1 MAKQIKRN
9 DIAEDD
15 IFALVK
21 SSATSAIEKV
31 NALNT
36 ELTKVGTSFKEGLG
50 KLKTDNASDIDK
62 LVKKVKELTE
72 YTKQQTEAIIQQE
85 KVKRELEKTERELE
99 KSRALKKKNEDD
111 ELARLTKLTTAKQ
124 QAYEKE
130 YALLVK
136 SEAEIKRLDAL
147 KKKAS
152 DDELIR
158 LEKLRLAEE
167 KVKNQTSKN
176 LADITKAQ
184 LDAQAKTDAINA
196 NRQKEL
202 DRQLNQANRV
212 ADRDTKLQEKANR
225 EAEKARKLAEE
236 QANAYKRL
244 EKNTRELKNASKQLG
259 AEMLELER
267 SGKRNTAE
275 YYKLE
280 QQYKK
285 VTQSAL
291 EGDKALKKL
300 DQSVGDNFR
309 SVGNYTKALGGL
321 KNMFFQLVGA
331 FGAVDLVKFLV
342 GTQVKLDSLNL
353 ALRNVSGS
361 TKEYQANFAFL
372 KDLSLSYGQDLL
384 GLISTY
390 KNFIASTTESNLTL
404 GERRRIYE
412 SIIKSGSALALSN
425 DDIQGSL
432 RAVQQMFSKGTI
444 QAEELRQQ
452 LGDRLPGAFKI
463 MAKAVGVTEAELG
476 KMMKNG
482 EVFADDIMP
491 RFAVLLEEEFGK
503 KASLNLQTLNGAFNV
518 LKTNITLYF
527 DQAQKNIS
535 VNKTLAFLL
544 LTIGKNIGTLFT
556 ALRQLTTAFLTYK
569 LITTATSV
577 SNKIMAT
584 SFKEVASSALKG
596 EKSVTMFGLSLK
608 SIAFIAVLD
617 GLVKLTEYFIDLAK
631 GTDQARDAYEK
642 YENATKRGNKR
653 ANAFLISEQDKLN
666 KARGKYLEQGL
677 KGEALKIKM
686 QEEEA
691 KRIENIKNKVQE
703 LGKEQDYYEKRRA
716 EIRARNNGKAPQVG
730 KAPILEGMTAGVSG
744 GSAIGGTA
752 SLSNQQSKSAQE
764 IYEKAKKQYELDKE
778 AFKKYSTI
786 GAELTR
792 VNEEL
797 LSYNEELQ
805 KNDILSRKTTKDVKD
820 AHYAYKPYIKDLKD
834 AKIEYKTIND
844 YVERHIELLREIN
857 MVRAEQRAYEA
868 TSAYET
874 ELKKQQEQVG
884 LTGEYNS
891 GKLSQLKQKETD
903 ALIDLEK
910 RQREVLSSELD
921 KSFNLKMEQLYSNLD
936 KEKED
941 YLSKYAEQ
949 RKKMETAIAN
959 ADVKEFNAQN
969 ATKKGKAKALA
980 DAKYAREFAKKQ
992 TEQYEKD
999 TQEVTEK
1006 FEQRRK
1012 EIEAKGVTEKKEIDA
1027 QKIAITEDTENKI
1040 LNIKKKASEEW
1051 TEEEKAL
1058 VKAHDEFELERIK
1071 RISETANS
1079 FIQNSL
1085 EYYIRTAETRIKQ
1098 LDTYMTK
1105 LSNQMDFLQANV
1117 ASGSITA
1124 QESLAKVE
1132 KEQQE
1137 AEKQKLKEQRKAQR
1151 LQMAQTVFNAYNS
1164 NVQNSKVGENA
1175 LTKTLSDVTLL
1186 SAFIGSLPTYF
1197 DGTEDTGTNGQGLD
1211 GKGGFHAILHPNERV
1226 IPKELNMKMGD
1237 LSNIEIAKLAEDK
1250 VRGNIMSRGEGA
1262 VSLMNNSWQ
1271 TELIISELKDLKNT
1285 IKNKPE
1291 TNVEV
1296 GEILGGVMK
1305 IVETKKMGNQT
1316 TRNITRLS

>member
-31 NALNT
+31 DALNT

-50 KLKTDNASDIDK
+50 KLKTDSSGDIDK

-72 YTKQQTEAIIQQE
+72 LTNIQTKALIEQE
-85 KVKRELEKTERELE
+85 KVYRAQKQTIEQGKREEAKTE
-99 KSRALKKKNEDD
+99 D
-111 ELARLTKLTTAKQ
+111 
-124 QAYEKE
+124 
-130 YALLVK
+130 LL
-136 SEAEIKRLDAL
+136 
-147 KKKAS
+147 
-152 DDELIR
+152 
-158 LEKLRLAEE
+158 
-167 KVKNQTSKN
+167 
-176 LADITKAQ
+176 
-184 LDAQAKTDAINA
+184 
-196 NRQKEL
+196 NRQKE
-202 DRQLNQANRV
+202 RAN
-212 ADRDTKLQEKANR
+212 
-225 EAEKARKLAEE
+225 KLAND
-236 QANAYKRL
+236 QANAYKKL

-452 LGDRLPGAFKI
+452 LGDRLPGAFGI

-503 KASLNLQTLNGAFNV
+503 KASLNLETLNGAFNV

-544 LTIGKNIGTLFT
+544 RTLGENIGILLT
-556 ALRQLTTAFLTYK
+556 ALRQLTTAFISYK
-569 LITTATSV
+569 ILATAVAV

-584 SFKEVASSALKG
+584 SFKEVATSALKG
-596 EKSVTMFGLSLK
+596 ETAIKLFGLSLK
-608 SIAFIAVLD
+608 QIALIGVID
-617 GLVKLTEYFIDLAK
+617 GIVKLTEYFIDLAK
-631 GTDQARDAYEK
+631 GTDQAREAYNRYKDAQTRGGRR
-642 YENATKRGNKR
+642 AT
-653 ANAFLISEQDKLN
+653 AFLTEEQKKLN
-666 KARGKYLEQGL
+666 DARAEYLEKGL
-677 KGEALKIKM
+677 KGEALKAKM

-691 KRIENIKNKVQE
+691 QRLENIKNKIIE
-703 LGKEQDYYEKRRA
+703 LNKEQNFYEKRR
-716 EIRARNNGKAPQVG
+716 EQIREQNDGKAPQVG
-730 KAPILEGMTAGVSG
+730 KAPIKNIFTSG
-744 GSAIGGTA
+744 LGGDMIGENDLQTD
-752 SLSNQQSKSAQE
+752 
-764 IYEKAKKQYELDKE
+764 YQYERQQYERQKKE
-778 AFKKYSTI
+778 FQKYATI
-786 GAELTR
+786 GAELAR

-797 LSYNEELQ
+797 MSYNEELK
-805 KNDILSRKTTKDVKD
+805 KNDILNQKTTKDVKD

-891 GKLSQLKQKETD
+891 GKLSQLKQQETD

-969 ATKKGKAKALA
+969 ATKKGKVKALA
-980 DAKYAREFAKKQ
+980 DAKYAREYAEQQK
-992 TEQYEKD
+992 EQYKKD
-999 TQEVTEK
+999 TKEVEDL
-1006 FEQRRK
+1006 FSERRK

-1058 VKAHDEFELERIK
+1058 VRAHDEFELERIK

-1105 LSNQMDFLQANV
+1105 LSNQMDFLQQKV

-1262 VSLMNNSWQ
+1262 ISLMNNSWQ
-1271 TELIISELKDLKNT
+1271 TELIVSKLDSLEKT